1 MKLCMY
7 VCMFWLP
14 SAAASNSGS
23 NNNIISR
30 SASARLHCT
39 EMYCTVLYRIV
50 LYCDVLYYTVLYGV
64 AACRLFRALVVQS
77 RGMQFKLFVF
87 VVCWK
92 AQPVYMVCVHIK

>member
-23 NNNIISR
+23 NSNIISR

-39 EMYCTVLYRIV
+39 DMCCTELYRIALCCDVQCHTVLY
-50 LYCDVLYYTVLYGV
+50 CV
-64 AACRLFRALVVQS
+64 AARRLFRALVVQS
-77 RGMQFKLFVF
+77 RGVQFKLFVF
-87 VVCWK
+87 VVFRK
-92 AQPVYMVCVHIK
+92 AQLVYVIYVIIE

>member
-1 MKLCMY
+1 MY

-39 EMYCTVLYRIV
+39 DMYCTVLYRFV
-50 LYCDVLYYTVLYGV
+50 LYCDILCYTVLYCV
-64 AACRLFRALVVQS
+64 AARRLFRALVVQS
-77 RGMQFKLFVF
+77 RGIQFKLFVF
-87 VVCWK
+87 VVFWK
-92 AQPVYMVCVHIK
+92 AQPVYVIYVIIK